1 MDDKLTEQAVKN
13 VLATER
19 FGAGDPKKQKKY
31 ELFKNDCNDYTTAVF
46 EEYENL
52 WKEKYKQDNPKA
64 WKTQVNS
71 A

>member
-1 MDDKLTEQAVKN
+1 MQVIPKN
-13 VLATER
+13 
-19 FGAGDPKKQKKY
+19 KKY
-31 ELFKNDCNDYTTAVF
+31 ELFKNDCNDYTKAVF

-64 WKTQVNS
+64 WKIQVNF